1 MAKISIPG
9 LVPKKTARGISWYWQ
24 PSATQKKAGW
34 VSRPLGKDEGAA
46 IAAARARNAEI
57 AAWRDGTATPA
68 GVAAIEKQHT
78 VDAVIAEF
86 KLHRFP
92 KLKEKTAVEYASK
105 LRTISKWAGTE
116 NMASI
121 TRSNILQ
128 LRDVLYAPRPDGEI
142 RATTA
147 FNTLKVLR
155 TLWDWAKRNEKIPVN
170 PAEGDLDISTPEP
183 RQQFASDLCQKALI
197 DSALSRGRVNMAAA
211 MILAWTIGQRQEDL
225 LKMLQSRYDEIQPYE
240 ADDPAVYARLAS
252 REPDG
257 RVMGI
262 RMRQGKTD
270 RWVGVPVVG
279 EARVQIEAA
288 IAASR
293 KLGLTTILH
302 DEKNE
307 RPWTSSDPAERRTR
321 QTQFQF
327 RFNRIRLKAAAT
339 LTAAGDTELAAEVAD
354 IEFRDFRRTC
364 VVTMG
369 QRGIPD
375 HLISAITG
383 HRLESVKKILET
395 YLPRTTG
402 MAMLAIDLSHDRAP
416 RPIVRPAKSA

>member
-1 MAKISIPG
+1 MAKISIPM
-9 LVPKKTARGISWYWQ
+9 LTVKKTAGGVRYYWQ
-24 PSATQKKAGW
+24 PSATLKAAGW
-34 VSRPLGKDEGAA
+34 KPLVLGQDEGSAMT
-46 IAAARARNAEI
+46 AARARNDEV
-57 AAWRDGTATPA
+57 AAWRAGTADPA
-68 GVAAIEKQHT
+68 DVRKMDKAHT

-92 KLKEKTAVEYASK
+92 KLKEKTRTEYASK
-105 LRTISKWAGTE
+105 LRMISKWAGTE
-116 NMASI
+116 RMDAI
-121 TRSNILQ
+121 TRTNILQ
-128 LRDVLYAPRPDGEI
+128 LRDALYAPRKDGEI

-155 TLWDWAKRNEKIPVN
+155 SLWGWALNNERIPVN
-170 PAEGDLDISTPEP
+170 PAAGDLDTATPAP
-183 RQQFASDLCQKALI
+183 RQQFASELCQNALI
-197 DSALSRGRVNMAAA
+197 ADALAHGRVNMAAA
-211 MILAWTIGQRQEDL
+211 MFLAWTIGQRQEDL
-225 LKMLQSRYDEIQPYE
+225 LKMQQNRYNEIQPYE
-240 ADDPAVYARLAS
+240 ADDPAVYARLAA

-270 RWVGVPVVG
+270 RWVSVPIVG
-279 EARVQIEAA
+279 PARVHIEAA

-293 KLGLTTILH
+293 KLGLTTILY

-327 RFNRIRLKAAAT
+327 RFNRIRLRAAAT
-339 LTAAGDTELAAEVAD
+339 LTKAGDLELAAEVAD

-375 HLISAITG
+375 HLIAAITG
-383 HRLESVKKILET
+383 HRLDSVKKILET

-402 MAMLAIDLSHDRAP
+402 MAMLAVDLTHDRAP
-416 RPIVRPAKSA
+416 RQISRPAKIV